1 MKTVSVTAT
10 ETFHRELTFF
20 VNWQTEVDR
29 FRIENTKNLSLHIPD
44 LANFWSVVRSKEL
57 DMALYQQILIAP

>member
-1 MKTVSVTAT
+1 MKTVSVTAI

-44 LANFWSVVRSKEL
+44 LVNFWSVVRSKEL